1 MSSESL
7 DNNQLLIFTGLGPWE
22 MNKSISAERL
32 HFAAVEASL
41 LRTESNFALGIENY
55 QEGIKVH

>member
-1 MSSESL
+1 
-7 DNNQLLIFTGLGPWE
+7 
-22 MNKSISAERL
+22 MNKSIGAERL

-55 QEGIKVH
+55 PEGIKVK